1 MQIFIT
7 GIFFAN
13 NLSYG
18 HMGKLLFFLHLL
30 LLDLQG
36 KDAIFFFF
44 FFFVVVVY
52 FCFVIV
58 WFDIE
63 E

>member
-1 MQIFIT
+1 MVIVCKFL
-7 GIFFAN
+7 FAN

-44 FFFVVVVY
+44 FFFFVVVY

-58 WFDIE
+58 WSDIE
-63 E
+63 V